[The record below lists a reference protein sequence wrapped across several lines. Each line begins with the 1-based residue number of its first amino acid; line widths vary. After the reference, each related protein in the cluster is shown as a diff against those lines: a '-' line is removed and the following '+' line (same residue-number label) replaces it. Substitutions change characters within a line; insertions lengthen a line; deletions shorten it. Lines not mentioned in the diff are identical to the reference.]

1 MRWGE
6 ANGARTASCF
16 GSVRFYVE
24 FYKHSKDFIITYKAL
39 SPNDSTFYDREG
51 WGGRE
56 GGSLEKPGEPPS
68 VISLGL

>member
-1 MRWGE
+1 MAPGRGGGQ

-51 WGGRE
+51 VGRE
-56 GGSLEKPGEPPS
+56 GK
-68 VISLGL
+68 GLFGKAG